1 MKATFFTENRHNL
14 AASLKGGLTVLSAYQ
29 RQQRSNDSAHS
40 FVQESNFWYLTGIEE
55 PDWMVIIDGSIDKSW
70 LVAPDVEEVHA
81 TFDGSLSPETAKRI
95 SGVNSVITADES
107 IVLLRKLAKTHG
119 MVNTVGKPT
128 HADHFNFSL
137 NPSIA
142 HNWQMLERHFAKVND
157 IQRELNALRAIK
169 RPEEISV
176 IRQAID
182 YTIEGFERIKKTL
195 NTYKHE
201 YEIEADFNHV
211 SGLHV
216 SAAHAYDPIIAA
228 GSNACTLHY
237 MKNSDKLISRQL
249 VLMDVGASYGGYA
262 ADITRTY
269 AKGEPTKRQR
279 EIHTA
284 VETAHHRII
293 NLIEPMKSVQEYQK
307 DVDTIMSEALESIGL
322 AHDEAGIR
330 RYMPHAI
337 SHGLGID
344 VHDSLG
350 APKYFVE
357 GMVLTVEP
365 GIYVP
370 EEKIGVRIED
380 DILVTSKGNENLSAR
395 LSTGL

>member
-1 MKATFFTENRHNL
+1 MKPTFFTENRHRL
-14 AASLKGGLTVLSAYQ
+14 AATLKGGLTVLSAYQ

-40 FVQESNFWYLTGIEE
+40 FTQESNFWYLTGIEE
-55 PDWMVIIDGSIDKSW
+55 PDWMVIIDGSIDKAW
-70 LVAPDVEEVHA
+70 LVAPEVDKVHA
-81 TFDGSLSPETAKRI
+81 TFDGSLSPEAAKRI
-95 SGVNSVITADES
+95 SGVNTVITADES
-107 IVLLRKLAKTHG
+107 IVLLRKLAKAHS
-119 MVNTVGKPT
+119 MVNTVGKPV
-128 HADHFNFSL
+128 HADHFNFAL
-137 NPSIA
+137 NPSIN

-157 IQRELNALRAIK
+157 IQRELNGLRAIK
-169 RPEEISV
+169 LAEEIAM
-176 IRQAID
+176 IRQAIG
-182 YTIEGFERIKKTL
+182 YTIEGFEHIKRTL
-195 NTYKHE
+195 NTYKYE
-201 YEIEADFNHV
+201 YEIEADFNQIIRRK
-211 SGLHV
+211 G
-216 SAAHAYDPIIAA
+216 SAGYAYDPIIAS

-237 MKNSDKLISRQL
+237 MKNSDNLTPRQL
-249 VLMDVGASYGGYA
+249 VLMDVGASCGGYA

-279 EIHTA
+279 EIHMA

-293 NLIEPMKSVQEYQK
+293 DLIEPMKSVQQYQA
-307 DVDTIMSEALESIGL
+307 DVDTIMGEALESVGL

-330 RYMPHAI
+330 RYMPHAV

-350 APKYFVE
+350 APKYFTE

-380 DILVTSKGNENLSAR
+380 DILVTSTSNENLSAR